1 MQKVKGLYTF
11 YNLWRNVHLKQEV
24 NKMLTYSNTNMENDV
39 ILYTKYSHV
48 YTIHLF
54 LIGSCN
60 EHMVI

>member
-1 MQKVKGLYTF
+1 MQKVKRFVYILQFVT
-11 YNLWRNVHLKQEV
+11 NVHLKQEV

-54 LIGSCN
+54 HRLL
-60 EHMVI
+60 